1 MKNNSI
7 KVLFIGDIV
16 GRPGRRAVENFLAE
30 NKNKYDLVVANG
42 ENLAGGRGMTKD
54 TYDQMVQ
61 AGVDYFTSGNHIWNN
76 RDFIPLLDQ
85 KDIKVLRPAN
95 YPKITPGKGY
105 AQLELKGNKIL
116 IINLQGRVFMPENL
130 DNPFLVAEEII
141 KQNDDKIA
149 IIDIH
154 AEATSEKVALG
165 LYLDGRV
172 SAVLGTHTH
181 IQTADEKIL
190 PKGTAYISDVGMC
203 GPVDSVLGVEKEII
217 IQKFLTELP
226 QSHRVASGRS
236 IFNAIELEI
245 DTHTKKTLN
254 LERISKTYS

>member
-1 MKNNSI
+1 
-7 KVLFIGDIV
+7 
-16 GRPGRRAVENFLAE
+16 
-30 NKNKYDLVVANG
+30 
-42 ENLAGGRGMTKD
+42 
-54 TYDQMVQ
+54 
-61 AGVDYFTSGNHIWNN
+61 
-76 RDFIPLLDQ
+76 
-85 KDIKVLRPAN
+85 
-95 YPKITPGKGY
+95 
-105 AQLELKGNKIL
+105 
-116 IINLQGRVFMPENL
+116 L